1 MKETHILDVFTTLA
15 ANSADPAYNPFN
27 AVLLEIY
34 YLLLRGVKPQQLIL
48 DPEKVRTNIV
58 SSVGFAC
65 LVTDQI
71 HSAAIGRAAKN
82 LARCRS

>member
-1 MKETHILDVFTTLA
+1 MITIMKETHILDVFTTLA

-58 SSVGFAC
+58 SSIGFTC
-65 LVTDQI
+65 FG
-71 HSAAIGRAAKN
+71 H
-82 LARCRS
+82 